1 MVRAL
6 KPTSMGTR
14 LEALLRP
21 KSVAVVGASRSRAS
35 VGGEIF
41 ANLVL
46 RPFAGTVYP
55 VHASAHEVQGVRA
68 YPSIAELP
76 EAVDLAVISIPAPQ
90 VPAVLQ
96 QCATAGTKAAV
107 VITAGFGEAGAAGA
121 DAQRHLVRAA
131 RAASI
136 RIVGPNC
143 LGVLNT
149 DPEVALHATFATAW
163 PPAGNVSIASQSGAL
178 GIALLDEARDH
189 GIGIR
194 HFVSLGNEADVSA
207 EDLLE
212 YWENDPGTRVILL
225 YLETIRDP
233 RRFLETARRVTRS
246 KPIVAVK
253 SGRGV
258 AGARAA
264 GSHTGALATKD
275 VLVAALLLQ
284 AGVVR
289 VSTLEELFDAA
300 TFLTTQQRPVG
311 KRVAIITN
319 AGGPGILTADACE
332 ARGLVVPQFADGTA
346 DAIKG
351 AVPGAGA
358 GNPLD
363 LLAGATAQTFE
374 AVLPLT
380 LGDPGI
386 DAVIVECVPTTT
398 TDVREVARAIAA
410 ARRYAQKPIVACI
423 MGKRGVDDARL
434 TLAKARVPTY
444 ALPES
449 AAAAV
454 RAGVDHS
461 VASAPRPTEG
471 QAQSV
476 TPASWRAP
484 QMTPGEQRWLDTTE
498 IADLLRVF
506 GLRCLPSVTVQDAE
520 GAIQAA
526 EMFGWPVALK
536 IVSRAVI
543 HKSDIGGV
551 LLSLPNA
558 MAIRDGISVL
568 RQRMERAGRGG
579 DFDSILVQP
588 MAPRGVEMF
597 LGATRDPVFGPAIA
611 FGTGGVQV
619 SLWNDVSI
627 RLAPLCEDEAARLVD
642 SVRGRVLLDG
652 FRGGPP
658 GDRQALAAAIV
669 QVSRLMTAVPEVLE
683 LDLNPLLAL
692 EPGRGVVAVDARVR
706 VRSTASVASEEK
718 TP

>member
-1 MVRAL
+1 
-6 KPTSMGTR
+6 MGTPI
-14 LEALLRP
+14 EALLRP

-41 ANLVL
+41 ANLVR

-55 VHASAHEVQGVRA
+55 VNASAHEVQGVRA
-68 YPSIAELP
+68 YPSIAKLP
-76 EAVDLAVISIPAPQ
+76 EAVDLAVVAVPAPR

-107 VITAGFGEAGAAGA
+107 VITAGFGEAGAAGG
-121 DAQRHLVRAA
+121 DAQRQLLHAA
-131 RAASI
+131 RAASL
-136 RIVGPNC
+136 RVVGPNC

-212 YWENDPGTRVILL
+212 YWESDPGTRVILL

-246 KPIVAVK
+246 KAVVAVK
-253 SGRGV
+253 SGRSV

-275 VLVAALLLQ
+275 ALIDALLLQ

-289 VSTLEELFDAA
+289 VATLQELFDAA
-300 TFLTTQQRPVG
+300 TFLTTQQGPVG
-311 KRVAIITN
+311 RRVAILTN

-332 ARGLVVPQFADGTA
+332 ARGLVVPRFQGSTA
-346 DAIKG
+346 SAIEG
-351 AVPGAGA
+351 AVPGMSV

-363 LLAGATAQTFE
+363 LLAGATAQTFD

-386 DAVIVECVPTTT
+386 DTVIVECVPTTS
-398 TDVREVARAIAA
+398 TDVREVATAIAA
-410 ARRYAQKPIVACI
+410 ARRYAQKPIVACV
-423 MGKRGVDDARL
+423 MGKRGVDEARR
-434 TLAKARVPTY
+434 TLAKARIPTY
-444 ALPES
+444 GLPES

-454 RAGVDHS
+454 RAAVDHT
-461 VASAPRPTEG
+461 AAATLRHTEG
-471 QAQSV
+471 HARSEI
-476 TPASWRAP
+476 PSSWRLPPMAP
-484 QMTPGEQRWLDTTE
+484 GDERWLDAGE
-498 IADLLRVF
+498 IADLLHAF

-551 LLSLPNA
+551 LLSLPNP
-558 MAIRDGISVL
+558 MAIRDGISIL
-568 RQRMERAGRGG
+568 RQRMERAGHGE
-579 DFDSILVQP
+579 DLDSILVQP

-611 FGTGGVQV
+611 FGTGGVHV

-627 RLAPLCEDEAARLVD
+627 RLAPLGEDEAARLVD
-642 SVRGRVLLDG
+642 SVRGRLLLDG
-652 FRGGPP
+652 FRGGPQ
-658 GDRQALAAAIV
+658 GDRPALAEAIL
-669 QVSRLMTAVPEVLE
+669 QVSRLMVAVPEVVE

-692 EPGRGVVAVDARVR
+692 EPGRGVVAVDVRIR
-706 VRSTASVASEEK
+706 VRSTASVPREEVA
-718 TP
+718 P

>member
-1 MVRAL
+1 MRT
-6 KPTSMGTR
+6 P

-21 KSVAVVGASRSRAS
+21 RSVAVVGASRSRAS

-41 ANLVL
+41 ANLVC
-46 RPFAGTVYP
+46 RPFGGTVYP
-55 VHASAHEVQGVRA
+55 VNASAHEVQGVRA
-68 YPSIAELP
+68 YPSVAQLP
-76 EAVDLAVISIPAPQ
+76 EVVDLAVVAVPAPR
-90 VPAVLQ
+90 VPAVLE

-107 VITAGFGEAGAAGA
+107 VITAGFGEAGAAGT
-121 DAQRHLVRAA
+121 DAQRHLLRAA
-131 RAASI
+131 RAASL

-163 PPAGNVSIASQSGAL
+163 PPAGNVSVASQSGAL
-178 GIALLDEARDH
+178 GIALLDEAREH

-207 EDLLE
+207 EDLLD

-246 KPIVAVK
+246 KPVVAVK
-253 SGRGV
+253 SGRSV
-258 AGARAA
+258 AGSRAA

-275 VLVAALLLQ
+275 VLIDALLSQ

-300 TFLTTQQRPVG
+300 TLLTTQQGPVG
-311 KRVAIITN
+311 RRVAIVTN

-332 ARGLVVPQFADGTA
+332 ARGLVVPPFHERTA
-346 DAIKG
+346 DAIEG
-351 AVPGAGA
+351 AVPGTGVR
-358 GNPLD
+358 NPLD
-363 LLAGATAQTFE
+363 LLASATAQTFD

-386 DAVIVECVPTTT
+386 DTVIVECVPTTT
-398 TDVREVARAIAA
+398 TDVREVATAIAA
-410 ARRYAQKPIVACI
+410 ARSYAQKPIVACL
-423 MGKRGVDDARL
+423 MGKRGVEEARL

-454 RAGVDHS
+454 RAGVDHT
-461 VASAPRPTEG
+461 VAAALRHAGEPTHSAIPT
-471 QAQSV
+471 
-476 TPASWRAP
+476 SWRLPPMAA
-484 QMTPGEQRWLDTTE
+484 GEERWLNAAE
-498 IADLLRVF
+498 ITDLLHAF

-536 IVSRAVI
+536 IVSRAVT

-551 LLSLPNA
+551 LLSLPNPL
-558 MAIRDGISVL
+558 AIRDGICIL
-568 RQRMERAGRGG
+568 RQRMERAGHGR
-579 DFDSILVQP
+579 DLDSILVQP

-619 SLWNDVSI
+619 SLWNDVAI

-642 SVRGRVLLDG
+642 SVRGRALLDG
-652 FRGGPP
+652 FRGGPR
-658 GDRQALAAAIV
+658 GDRQALVAAIL
-669 QVSRLMTAVPEVLE
+669 QVSRLMAAVPEVLE

-706 VRSTASVASEEK
+706 VRSTASAAGEEE